1 MRLNILSRIVG
12 GEFSINALCLVLQG
26 LLAFS
31 LWVGFFFSP
40 LIYSG
45 WKAIRICFHCVS
57 MYVCACMSVHIIG
70 YLCVS
75 VRHVCKRGVSVFVGE
90 TRGQPNII
98 PNIPSIFF

>member
-1 MRLNILSRIVG
+1 MANFLLTLFALSCKG
-12 GEFSINALCLVLQG
+12 CLLFLSG
-26 LLAFS
+26 
-31 LWVGFFFSP
+31 WDFFP

-98 PNIPSIFF
+98 PNIPSILF

>member
-1 MRLNILSRIVG
+1 M
-12 GEFSINALCLVLQG
+12 
-26 LLAFS
+26 
-31 LWVGFFFSP
+31 
-40 LIYSG
+40 
-45 WKAIRICFHCVS
+45 S
-57 MYVCACMSVHIIG
+57 MYVCACMSVHIIV